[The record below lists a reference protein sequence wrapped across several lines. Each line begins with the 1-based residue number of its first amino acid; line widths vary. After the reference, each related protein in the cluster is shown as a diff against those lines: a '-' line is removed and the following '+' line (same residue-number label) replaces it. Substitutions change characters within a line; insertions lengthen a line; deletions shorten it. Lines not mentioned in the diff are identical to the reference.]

1 MTIIKIEIR
10 FELLKVLFKHLFA
23 VSLTGLNDCYK
34 FKSRV
39 TDVMGAGDCLS
50 KDQTLFH
57 DLHDDSDDDLITCG
71 HRDNA
76 YTPRHINPKNNGAK
90 RIDFILFKLIDK
102 MKNKKVDEYKAFG
115 EYYASND
122 SFDCIENSLCKVEH
136 IRFCAKD
143 ESGLSFS
150 DHQPVVAKL
159 NICTFSSVTTIISDN
174 SISELNCAEPTNVLH
189 ERNAIN
195 VIEGE
200 SVSVITGNKRVNLEK
215 TCELFGDGHNKENKL
230 HEISRIGSNGDGI
243 NKNELCFN
251 EDSDKFDEIGLLTG
265 KRKLMSNI
273 LLEVTETAS
282 KVSKTGPLQL
292 RQIASNAIKSKM
304 DPKIADKNNLLE
316 QTKCL
321 LDNYVM
327 QNQLTLSYCLCL
339 SGTAIVSICLLIYA
353 LLMLITMTII
363 ETIFLV
369 LIITMTICLAA
380 FLKFLSYLHE
390 KNAVK
395 AILNDIK
402 MGTFSVNE

>member
-1 MTIIKIEIR
+1 
-10 FELLKVLFKHLFA
+10 
-23 VSLTGLNDCYK
+23 
-34 FKSRV
+34 
-39 TDVMGAGDCLS
+39 MGAGDCLS
-50 KDQTLFH
+50 KDLTLFN
-57 DLHDDSDDDLITCG
+57 DLHDDELSDDDLITCG

-76 YTPRHINPKNNGAK
+76 YTRRPINLKTSGAK

-102 MKNKKVDEYKAFG
+102 VKNKKVDENKAFG
-115 EYYASND
+115 DNYVNND
-122 SFDCIENSLCKVEH
+122 SFDCIESSLCKVEH

-159 NICTFSSVTTIISDN
+159 NICTFVSMTTIASDN
-174 SISELNCAEPTNVLH
+174 SNSEINFVEQNNALH

-195 VIEGE
+195 AIEGE
-200 SVSVITGNKRVNLEK
+200 SVSVITGNKRANLENK
-215 TCELFGDGHNKENKL
+215 TCQLYGDGHNKANKL
-230 HEISRIGSNGDGI
+230 HEMSRIGSYGDGTH
-243 NKNELCFN
+243 NSKNELCFN
-251 EDSDKFDEIGLLTG
+251 EDSDKFEEIGLLTG
-265 KRKLMSNI
+265 KPKLMSNI

-282 KVSKTGPLQL
+282 KVSKAGPLQL
-292 RQIASNAIKSKM
+292 KQIASNAIKSKI
-304 DPKIADKNNLLE
+304 DPKIVDKSNLLE

-321 LDNYVM
+321 LENYVM
-327 QNQLTLSYCLCL
+327 ENQLTLSYCLCL
-339 SGTAIVSICLLIYA
+339 SGTAIVSIFLLIYA

-380 FLKFLSYLHE
+380 FLKFLSHLHE

-395 AILNDIK
+395 AVLNDIK

>member
-1 MTIIKIEIR
+1 
-10 FELLKVLFKHLFA
+10 V
-23 VSLTGLNDCYK
+23 
-34 FKSRV
+34 
-39 TDVMGAGDCLS
+39 
-50 KDQTLFH
+50 
-57 DLHDDSDDDLITCG
+57 
-71 HRDNA
+71 
-76 YTPRHINPKNNGAK
+76 KN
-90 RIDFILFKLIDK
+90 R
-102 MKNKKVDEYKAFG
+102 KVDEYKAFG

-122 SFDCIENSLCKVEH
+122 SFDCIDNSLCKVEH

-150 DHQPVVAKL
+150 DNQPVVAKL
-159 NICTFSSVTTIISDN
+159 NICTFSSVTTIVSDN
-174 SISELNCAEPTNVLH
+174 SNSELNCAQPTNVLL

-195 VIEGE
+195 LIEGE
-200 SVSVITGNKRVNLEK
+200 SVSVIT
-215 TCELFGDGHNKENKL
+215 
-230 HEISRIGSNGDGI
+230 
-243 NKNELCFN
+243 
-251 EDSDKFDEIGLLTG
+251 
-265 KRKLMSNI
+265 
-273 LLEVTETAS
+273 EVTETAS

-327 QNQLTLSYCLCL
+327 ENQLTLSYCLCL

-380 FLKFLSYLHE
+380 FLKFLSHLHE

-402 MGTFSVNE
+402 MGTLSVNEWDL